1 MSVWSDL
8 KDGIRQIIR
17 LESRID
23 QLNGAVD
30 RLADQSLDHE
40 KRLINVATREFRG
53 IWLDF
58 QRYPKPQRPSPQR
71 IIPWS

>member
-8 KDGIRQIIR
+8 KDGIRQVIL

-30 RLADQSLDHE
+30 RLTDQSLDHE
-40 KRLINVATREFRG
+40 KRLI
-53 IWLDF
+53 
-58 QRYPKPQRPSPQR
+58 R
-71 IIPWS
+71 IETMIAVVQGRADSTPLKLSKD

>member
-1 MSVWSDL
+1 MSAWSDL
-8 KDGIRQIIR
+8 KDGIRQIIL

-40 KRLINVATREFRG
+40 KRLIRIETMIAVAQGRADSTPPR
-53 IWLDF
+53 LSKD
-58 QRYPKPQRPSPQR
+58 
-71 IIPWS
+71 

>member
-8 KDGIRQIIR
+8 KDGIRQIIL

-30 RLADQSLDHE
+30 RLTDQSLDHE
-40 KRLINVATREFRG
+40 KRLIRIETMIEVAQGRADST
-53 IWLDF
+53 
-58 QRYPKPQRPSPQR
+58 PSKL
-71 IIPWS
+71 SKD

>member
-8 KDGIRQIIR
+8 KDGIRQIIL

-40 KRLINVATREFRG
+40 KRLIRIETMIAVAQGRADLTP
-53 IWLDF
+53 LKLSKD
-58 QRYPKPQRPSPQR
+58 
-71 IIPWS
+71 

>member
-8 KDGIRQIIR
+8 KDGIRQIIL

-30 RLADQSLDHE
+30 RLADQGLDHE
-40 KRLINVATREFRG
+40 KRLIRIETMIEVAQGRADSTP
-53 IWLDF
+53 
-58 QRYPKPQRPSPQR
+58 PKLSKD
-71 IIPWS
+71 

>member
-8 KDGIRQIIR
+8 KDGIRQIIL

-40 KRLINVATREFRG
+40 KRLI
-53 IWLDF
+53 
-58 QRYPKPQRPSPQR
+58 R
-71 IIPWS
+71 IEIMIEAAQGRADSTPPRLSKD

>member
-1 MSVWSDL
+1 MSVWGDL
-8 KDGIRQIIR
+8 KDGIRQVIL

-40 KRLINVATREFRG
+40 KRLIRIETMIEVA
-53 IWLDF
+53 
-58 QRYPKPQRPSPQR
+58 QRQANSTPPELGKD
-71 IIPWS
+71 

>member
-8 KDGIRQIIR
+8 KDGIRQIIL

-23 QLNGAVD
+23 PLNGSVD

-40 KRLINVATREFRG
+40 KRLMRIEIMIELAQGRADS
-53 IWLDF
+53 IP
-58 QRYPKPQRPSPQR
+58 PKLSKD
-71 IIPWS
+71 

>member
-8 KDGIRQIIR
+8 KDGVRQIIL

-23 QLNGAVD
+23 RLNGAVD

-40 KRLINVATREFRG
+40 KRLIRIETMIAVAQGRA
-53 IWLDF
+53 DSPP
-58 QRYPKPQRPSPQR
+58 PKLSRD
-71 IIPWS
+71 

>member
-8 KDGIRQIIR
+8 KDGIRQILL

-23 QLNGAVD
+23 RLNGAVD

-40 KRLINVATREFRG
+40 KRLIRIETMIAVAQGRA
-53 IWLDF
+53 DSAP
-58 QRYPKPQRPSPQR
+58 PKLS
-71 IIPWS
+71 

>member
-8 KDGIRQIIR
+8 KDGIRQIIL

-40 KRLINVATREFRG
+40 KRLIRIETMIAVAQGSIRADSTP
-53 IWLDF
+53 LKLSKD
-58 QRYPKPQRPSPQR
+58 
-71 IIPWS
+71 

>member
-1 MSVWSDL
+1 MSVWSDF
-8 KDGIRQIIR
+8 KDGIRQIIL

-40 KRLINVATREFRG
+40 KRLIRIETMIAVAQGRADPTP
-53 IWLDF
+53 LKLSKD
-58 QRYPKPQRPSPQR
+58 
-71 IIPWS
+71 

>member
-8 KDGIRQIIR
+8 KDGIRQIIL

-40 KRLINVATREFRG
+40 KRLIRIETMIAVAQELG
-53 IWLDF
+53 SI
-58 QRYPKPQRPSPQR
+58 RPRSG
-71 IIPWS
+71 SAKD

>member
-8 KDGIRQIIR
+8 KDGIRQIIL

-40 KRLINVATREFRG
+40 KRLI
-53 IWLDF
+53 
-58 QRYPKPQRPSPQR
+58 R
-71 IIPWS
+71 IETMIAMAQGKADSTPLKLSKD

>member
-8 KDGIRQIIR
+8 KDGIRKMIL

-40 KRLINVATREFRG
+40 KRLIRIETMIEVAQVRADSTP
-53 IWLDF
+53 
-58 QRYPKPQRPSPQR
+58 PKLSKD
-71 IIPWS
+71 

>member
-8 KDGIRQIIR
+8 KDGIRQIIL

-30 RLADQSLDHE
+30 RLADQGLDHE
-40 KRLINVATREFRG
+40 KRLIRIETMIEVAQGRADSTP
-53 IWLDF
+53 
-58 QRYPKPQRPSPQR
+58 PKLSKG
-71 IIPWS
+71 

>member
-8 KDGIRQIIR
+8 KDGIRQIIL

-40 KRLINVATREFRG
+40 KRLI
-53 IWLDF
+53 
-58 QRYPKPQRPSPQR
+58 R
-71 IIPWS
+71 IETMIAVVQGRADSTPLKLSRD